1 MLRQLRTCLPK
12 FHFDCVFL
20 YIYCGSVVAKGTKT
34 NWDGHNW
41 GYIARTV
48 PRDITMLGIYG

>member
-1 MLRQLRTCLPK
+1 M
-12 FHFDCVFL
+12 FL

-48 PRDITMLGIYG
+48 PMDVTMLGIYGYRDRCGHYLIVVGSC